1 MGRDPVSVWPSPSP
15 RWYTLRVIPA
25 VQDTAPQ
32 NQHASLSSRSPR
44 CTDRLHL
51 SVRTASWKHQKA
63 RPPCRWSGQLNI
75 EASTSNRHSNR
86 ISASDWKCYISWDAR
101 MTEINFSFLIKRPFI
116 FCNICQNSRLC
127 SSRFTIAEAYLHV
140 TAELNI
146 SILPLIFKYQS
157 FEQVLYHCLRTL
169 SASVRRYSFQQALI
183 SYFTVI
189 TSSVFNS
196 HVTFRHV
203 PTNEGYGIAI
213 PVWTANMVV
222 Q

>member
-1 MGRDPVSVWPSPSP
+1 MPFCHPEAHDAQTTCIWVSKQPPENIRKPGLPVVDRDNW
-15 RWYTLRVIPA
+15 T
-25 VQDTAPQ
+25 
-32 NQHASLSSRSPR
+32 
-44 CTDRLHL
+44 
-51 SVRTASWKHQKA
+51 
-63 RPPCRWSGQLNI
+63 
-75 EASTSNRHSNR
+75 STSNRHSNR

-101 MTEINFSFLIKRPFI
+101 MTKINFSFLIKRPFI
-116 FCNICQNSRLC
+116 FCNIRQNIRLC

-189 TSSVFNS
+189 NFKCFQFSC
-196 HVTFRHV
+196 HVSPCT
-203 PTNEGYGIAI
+203 Y
-213 PVWTANMVV
+213 
-222 Q
+222 